1 MEEYIQKEL
10 WTEEEYASSVISTAQ
25 EISELSMKKKTDAA
39 SLWLSELGKATQV
52 KQLLAMADCCD
63 ISISKEQP
71 TYWYTLRYVLSLRKK
86 DLEARIEVEQDSPY
100 EKVRIMDIWV
110 KSSKLN

>member
-52 KQLLAMADCCD
+52 KQLLAMADSCT
-63 ISISKEQP
+63 IGLSLEQP
-71 TYWYTLRYVLSLRKK
+71 TYWYTLRYILHLRKK
-86 DLEARIEVEQDSPY
+86 GLEAKVEIEQDSPY

-110 KSSKLN
+110 KSSNPV